1 MSNDISSVA
10 ASMDQRIRQLDYIS
24 NNLANASTTGFK
36 AQHLRAMKIIEEAGV
51 SEGNNLSGNI
61 LYTDFSQGLVQK
73 TGNPLDLAIQGD
85 GFFVVQ
91 TAEGQAFTRKSDFTV
106 NRQNQIV
113 TQAGDPVVGDGGPIT
128 LGNGK
133 VNISSDGSVY
143 VDGNSV
149 GKLKIVDFSNR
160 QALTNLGGGL
170 YRDPGTAGMK
180 PVDKP
185 EVKVECLESS
195 NVNLVKEMAEMIEVN
210 RSFET
215 YQKVIHTLSEEDKL
229 STSRVGRIG

>member
-24 NNLANASTTGFK
+24 NNLANGSTTGFK